1 MRSGMQEVVM
11 EIPVIIEPCAGGG
24 FRAKAGSPF
33 DLSAEGTTPEEASH
47 KLIALFDS
55 LMARGCQL
63 TRLAVTNGKAVVPS
77 PLPADNLYETDWA
90 YRELQEAIA
99 ENRRQEEA
107 ANP

>member
-1 MRSGMQEVVM
+1 M
-11 EIPVIIEPCAGGG
+11 EIPVVIEPCAGGG
-24 FRAKAGSPF
+24 FRAKAGAPF
-33 DLSAEGTTPEEASH
+33 DLSAEGTTAEEASRQ
-47 KLIALFDS
+47 LSVLFDA
-55 LMARGCQL
+55 LMARGCRVTML
-63 TRLAVTNGKAVVPS
+63 TVANGKAVVSS